1 MKGKSAVKGFKAIVL
16 FPLFIIFFA
25 GVSLA
30 QETIKFG
37 VFGPMTGPAAE
48 TGLAIKHSSEL
59 AMEEINAKGGLLG
72 KKIECIWGDDESKP
86 EVGVSLY
93 EKFVTRDK
101 VNLVIGGLHS
111 SVGIAMMEPASK
123 V

>member
-1 MKGKSAVKGFKAIVL
+1 MKGQGISREKGWLFVL
-16 FPLFIIFFA
+16 FPPLSSTCRCVL
-25 GVSLA
+25 G

-59 AMEEINAKGGLLG
+59 AMEEINAKGGIWA

-101 VNLVIGGLHS
+101 VNLVIGGAPQLCRNRHD
-111 SVGIAMMEPASK
+111 GTGLQI
-123 V
+123 